1 MKCIIFGVIVSLEN
15 IVPVIKNN
23 RAFSKCDRKSI
34 IVFKINP
41 VSTGYHI
48 RKIQQL
54 TNR

>member
-1 MKCIIFGVIVSLEN
+1 MECIIFGVIVSLEN

-48 RKIQQL
+48 RKIQQF